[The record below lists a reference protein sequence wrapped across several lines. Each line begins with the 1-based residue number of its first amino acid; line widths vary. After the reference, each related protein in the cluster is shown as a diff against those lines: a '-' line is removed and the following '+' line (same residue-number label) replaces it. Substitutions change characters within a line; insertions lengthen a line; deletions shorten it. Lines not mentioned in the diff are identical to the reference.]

1 METTQNECNM
11 KKLLV
16 IGIVLLA
23 LISCEKDDN
32 QITSLEKD
40 YLPLQVGNQWEFE
53 LAGTDSIVAITEM
66 NGNGNDYF
74 KFVNDEGTTSYYRKE
89 GERIYVKLSSSES
102 TEEMKFNLSAD
113 VDETWEYGP
122 GYVTL
127 VSRNATI
134 TIGDK
139 QIEGCLQFNFHNND
153 LIDYGYTI
161 WLAPGIGF
169 IQQTCQECY
178 GTAFST
184 MQLEE
189 ALVNDKLI
197 EFK

>member
-1 METTQNECNM
+1 M

-23 LISCEKDDN
+23 LISCEKDNN
-32 QITSLEKD
+32 QITSLDKD
-40 YLPLQVGNQWEFE
+40 YLPLQVGNQWDFE
-53 LAGTDSIVAITEM
+53 LAGKDSIVDITTIS
-66 NGNGNDYF
+66 GVDYF
-74 KFVNDEGTTSYYRKE
+74 QFVNDEGTTSYYRKE
-89 GERIYVKLSSSES
+89 NERIYVRYSASES
-102 TEEMKFNLSAD
+102 TEEMKFNLAAD
-113 VDETWEYGP
+113 VDETWAYGP

-134 TIGDK
+134 TIGDT
-139 QIEGCLQFNFHNND
+139 QIEGCLQFSFHNKN
-153 LIDYGYTI
+153 LIDYGYSI

-197 EFK
+197 EFN